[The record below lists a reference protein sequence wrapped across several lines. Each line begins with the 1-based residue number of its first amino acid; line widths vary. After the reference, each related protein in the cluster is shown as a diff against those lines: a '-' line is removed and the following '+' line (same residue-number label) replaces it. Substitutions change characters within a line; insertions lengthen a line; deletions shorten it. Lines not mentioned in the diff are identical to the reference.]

1 MATVAVPR
9 LDDPARHGE
18 PELVALAR
26 RGNESAIRMIV
37 QRYNR
42 RLYRVARA
50 VLRDDAEAEDVVQET
65 YMKALANLGSFRHDA
80 ALATWLT
87 RIALNEALGRRRRRN
102 RRTDIEALD
111 ASERAEG
118 SLIMF
123 PVPLAPSNPE
133 IEVSRRQVRDLL
145 EKAVDALPEPFR
157 IVFVLRDIED
167 LSIEETAKQLDL
179 KPQTVKTRLHR
190 ARRLIRGRLDKAL
203 ASAYFDL
210 FPFDGARCVRMA
222 DKVIARLRSASRGSG
237 GAGAAENDVPR
248 A

>member
-1 MATVAVPR
+1 
-9 LDDPARHGE
+9 
-18 PELVALAR
+18 
-26 RGNESAIRMIV
+26 MIV

-65 YMKALANLGSFRHDA
+65 YMKAFANLGSFRGDA

-102 RRTDIEALD
+102 RRTDIEARGIGD
-111 ASERAEG
+111 ERAEG

-123 PVPLAPSNPE
+123 PVALAPSNPE
-133 IEVSRRQVRDLL
+133 MEVSRRQVRDLL

-157 IVFVLRDIED
+157 MVFVLRDIED

-203 ASAYFDL
+203 TSAYFDL

-222 DKVIARLRSASRGSG
+222 DKVIARLRGDSRGFG
-237 GAGAAENDVPR
+237 GAGAARTDMPR
-248 A
+248 T

>member
-1 MATVAVPR
+1 
-9 LDDPARHGE
+9 
-18 PELVALAR
+18 
-26 RGNESAIRMIV
+26 MIV

-102 RRTDIEALD
+102 RRTDIEALG
-111 ASERAEG
+111 AGERAEG

-179 KPQTVKTRLHR
+179 KPQTVKRGCT
-190 ARRLIRGRLDKAL
+190 APAGSSAAASTGRLRRPI
-203 ASAYFDL
+203 S
-210 FPFDGARCVRMA
+210 
-222 DKVIARLRSASRGSG
+222 ISSRSTAPVVCAWPTR
-237 GAGAAENDVPR
+237 
-248 A
+248 